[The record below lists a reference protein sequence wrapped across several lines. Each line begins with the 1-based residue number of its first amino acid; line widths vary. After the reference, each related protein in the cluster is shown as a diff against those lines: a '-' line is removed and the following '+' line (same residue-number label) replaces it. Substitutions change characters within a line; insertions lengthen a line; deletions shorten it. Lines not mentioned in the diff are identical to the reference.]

1 MRFREQVWLE
11 VVDQI
16 PCGYVSSIPIV
27 QGKASRIMTGAQVPE
42 GADAVVMLEATELR
56 TEDGLTHVGFK
67 RSIETGK
74 NITPSDS
81 SFRKVI

>member
-1 MRFREQVWLE
+1 
-11 VVDQI
+11 
-16 PCGYVSSIPIV
+16 
-27 QGKASRIMTGAQVPE
+27 MTGAQVPE